1 MAPKKKDSGT
11 KKPRLNKKKMDIR
24 RFGYQGEGVVV
35 DGLTIIPWSDIQHV
49 TNDKETERVLQ
60 MERALQNTKQTDSTR
75 ENAIV
80 KQILDLTPSVLR
92 FYPKDP
98 FTEGRE
104 PGSGPVKLYI
114 PEKVGE
120 ISQQLHFDNDNDND
134 NELQLM
140 DIKEDE
146 ILGTGK
152 GVKRRHQKMKTRKA
166 SRKTKSKRRK
176 TSVRRR

>member
-1 MAPKKKDSGT
+1 
-11 KKPRLNKKKMDIR
+11 
-24 RFGYQGEGVVV
+24 
-35 DGLTIIPWSDIQHV
+35 
-49 TNDKETERVLQ
+49 

-80 KQILDLTPSVLR
+80 KQILDSTPSVLR

-120 ISQQLHFDNDNDND
+120 ISQRLHFDND

-166 SRKTKSKRRK
+166 TRKTKSKRRR

>member
-1 MAPKKKDSGT
+1 
-11 KKPRLNKKKMDIR
+11 
-24 RFGYQGEGVVV
+24 
-35 DGLTIIPWSDIQHV
+35 
-49 TNDKETERVLQ
+49 

-140 DIKEDE
+140 DEDE
-146 ILGTGK
+146 IFETGK

-166 SRKTKSKRRK
+166 TRKTKSKRRR

>member
-1 MAPKKKDSGT
+1 MAPKKKYSGT
-11 KKPRLNKKKMDIR
+11 KRPRMNKKKMDIS

-35 DGLTIIPWSDIQHV
+35 DGLTIVPWSDIQHV

-120 ISQQLHFDNDNDND
+120 ISQQLDFDND

-166 SRKTKSKRRK
+166 TRKTKSKRRG

>member
-1 MAPKKKDSGT
+1 MAPKKKYSGT
-11 KKPRLNKKKMDIR
+11 KRPRMNKKKMDIS

-104 PGSGPVKLYI
+104 PGSGPVNLYI

-120 ISQQLHFDNDNDND
+120 ISQQLHFDNDND

-166 SRKTKSKRRK
+166 TRKTKSKRRR